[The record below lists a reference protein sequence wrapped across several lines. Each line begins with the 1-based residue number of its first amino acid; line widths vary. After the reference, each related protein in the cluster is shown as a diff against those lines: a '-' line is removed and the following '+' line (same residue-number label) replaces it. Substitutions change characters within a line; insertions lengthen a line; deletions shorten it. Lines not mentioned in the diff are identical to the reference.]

1 MTELL
6 RNEGLKRVRMRLI
19 TAVVFV
25 FTLTCSGSFGMEDV
39 VSSSGPGLTL
49 LMILI
54 LPLVWSVPMAFVA
67 SELGSMVPEAGG
79 LYRWIRRGM
88 GEYWSFQAGWWWTL
102 SLYVDSAVYVAL
114 ALDYMQNQWGFD
126 ATTRAL
132 IGVGI
137 VAVFTFINIRG
148 LELTGWTLTIIQ
160 VGVMVPLL
168 IFTVYGITKGTGS
181 GFSPMMNE
189 GESLLTSLN
198 LGLAIMMWMYSGWE
212 SMSTLAGEIQ
222 NPQRVIPR
230 ALMIGT
236 PLVIATYFVTVWASI
251 RIANLGGPENYL
263 NMWTGGG
270 GEDFVE
276 LAKVV
281 GGAFMGYLM
290 LMSAILSNIGLYAGY
305 LATGARPQFQ
315 MSRDRLLPRFIGITH
330 KSWGTPWVAILMM
343 GFVNAV
349 LINFEFDALIT
360 IDVFLLMFPY
370 VLIFLTVMIMRVRE
384 PNTPRSFSVPL
395 PTWALGVWVAFP
407 IAIAIIALFV
417 NGMDWM
423 IGGLAG
429 ILTGPI
435 AYLIF
440 KNIYKGT
447 TDEALEGSTI
457 TPTGELT
464 EFGATVEGVA
474 GMKGQ
479 RYANLT
485 AIAGIIAGA
494 FAIGGAFYARSIDPV
509 FGIPQFFGI
518 YADFLSAVHV
528 LVGLG
533 IVMVIGGL
541 LSFKWPSVGGVI
553 VCVAAMIG
561 LIYTYNR
568 GQYRWTPY
576 LYYWWGPWLFAWIC
590 GIFAGYAAYRNVPQ
604 SGEKLA
610 DARHAE
616 GYGA

>member
-1 MTELL
+1 MTEML

-39 VSSSGPGLTL
+39 VSSSGPGMTL

-114 ALDYMQNQWGFD
+114 ALDYMQNQWGFG
-126 ATTRAL
+126 ATERAL

-148 LELTGWTLTIIQ
+148 LELTGWSLTIIQ

-181 GFSPMMNE
+181 GFSPMLPA
-189 GESLLTSLN
+189 GESFLTSLN

-212 SMSTLAGEIQ
+212 SMSTLAGEIE
-222 NPQRVIPR
+222 NPQKVIPK

-251 RIANLGGPENYL
+251 RIANLGGPDNYL

-270 GEDFVE
+270 GEDFVQ
-276 LAKVV
+276 LAEVV
-281 GGAFMGYLM
+281 GGAFFGYLM
-290 LMSAILSNIGLYAGY
+290 LMSAILSNVGLYAGY

-315 MSRDRLLPRFIGITH
+315 MSRDRLLPRFLGRTH
-330 KSWGTPWVAILMM
+330 ASWGTPWVAILLM

-349 LINFEFDALIT
+349 LINFNFDALIT

-384 PNTPRSFSVPL
+384 PDTPRSFRVPL
-395 PTWALGVWVAFP
+395 PTWALGVWVFFP

-435 AYLIF
+435 AYLVF

-457 TPTGELT
+457 TPSGELT
-464 EFGATVEGVA
+464 EFGARVEG
-474 GMKGQ
+474 
-479 RYANLT
+479 
-485 AIAGIIAGA
+485 AGA
-494 FAIGGAFYARSIDPV
+494 
-509 FGIPQFFGI
+509 
-518 YADFLSAVHV
+518 
-528 LVGLG
+528 
-533 IVMVIGGL
+533 
-541 LSFKWPSVGGVI
+541 
-553 VCVAAMIG
+553 
-561 LIYTYNR
+561 
-568 GQYRWTPY
+568 
-576 LYYWWGPWLFAWIC
+576 
-590 GIFAGYAAYRNVPQ
+590 
-604 SGEKLA
+604 
-610 DARHAE
+610 
-616 GYGA
+616 

>member
-1 MTELL
+1 ML

-19 TAVVFV
+19 TAVIFV

-39 VSSSGPGLTL
+39 VSSSGPGMTL

-54 LPLVWSVPMAFVA
+54 LPIVWSVPMAFVA

-132 IGVGI
+132 IGVAI

-148 LELTGWTLTIIQ
+148 LELTGWSLTIIQ

-168 IFTVYGITKGTGS
+168 IFTVWGIIEGS
-181 GFSPMMNE
+181 GNPFSPVLPE
-189 GESLLTSLN
+189 GESALTSLN

-222 NPQRVIPR
+222 NPQRIIPK

-236 PLVIATYFVTVWASI
+236 PLVIATYFISVFAAI
-251 RIANLGGPENYL
+251 RVANLGGPDNYL

-270 GEDFVE
+270 GEDFVQ
-276 LAKVV
+276 LAGVI
-281 GGAFMGYLM
+281 GGTVLTYLV
-290 LMSAILSNIGLYAGY
+290 LLSAILSNIGLYAGY
-305 LATGARPQFQ
+305 LATGSRPQFQ

-330 KSWGTPWVAILMM
+330 RSWGTPWVAVLMM

-384 PNTPRSFSVPL
+384 PDTPRSFRRAAPDLGARRLGRVPHRHRDHRL
-395 PTWALGVWVAFP
+395 VRQRH
-407 IAIAIIALFV
+407 
-417 NGMDWM
+417 
-423 IGGLAG
+423 GLDDRRAAG

-435 AYLIF
+435 AYLVF
-440 KNIYKGT
+440 KNIDKGT

-457 TPTGELT
+457 TPAGELT
-464 EFGATVEGVA
+464 EFGAAVEG
-474 GMKGQ
+474 GQ
-479 RYANLT
+479 
-485 AIAGIIAGA
+485 
-494 FAIGGAFYARSIDPV
+494 P
-509 FGIPQFFGI
+509 
-518 YADFLSAVHV
+518 
-528 LVGLG
+528 
-533 IVMVIGGL
+533 
-541 LSFKWPSVGGVI
+541 
-553 VCVAAMIG
+553 
-561 LIYTYNR
+561 
-568 GQYRWTPY
+568 
-576 LYYWWGPWLFAWIC
+576 
-590 GIFAGYAAYRNVPQ
+590 
-604 SGEKLA
+604 
-610 DARHAE
+610 
-616 GYGA
+616 

>member
-1 MTELL
+1 ML

-19 TAVVFV
+19 TAVIFV

-39 VSSSGPGLTL
+39 VSSSGPGMTL

-114 ALDYMQNQWGFD
+114 ALDYMQNQWGFG
-126 ATTRAL
+126 ATERAL

-148 LELTGWTLTIIQ
+148 LELTGWSLTIIQ

-168 IFTVYGITKGTGS
+168 IFTVYGIFKGTGS
-181 GFSPMMNE
+181 GFSPMLPE
-189 GESLLTSLN
+189 GESFLTSLN

-212 SMSTLAGEIQ
+212 SMSTLAGEIE
-222 NPQRVIPR
+222 NPQKVIPK

-236 PLVIATYFVTVWASI
+236 PLVIATYFITVWASI
-251 RIANLGGPENYL
+251 RIANLGGPDNYL

-270 GEDFVE
+270 GEDFV
-276 LAKVV
+276 A
-281 GGAFMGYLM
+281 
-290 LMSAILSNIGLYAGY
+290 
-305 LATGARPQFQ
+305 AR
-315 MSRDRLLPRFIGITH
+315 RGRRRRLLRLPHADVGHPLQHRPVRRLPRDGRAARSSRCRATACCPRFLGSTH
-330 KSWGTPWVAILMM
+330 ESWGTPWVAILLM
-343 GFVNAV
+343 GVVNAV
-349 LINFEFDALIT
+349 LINFNFDALIT

-370 VLIFLTVMIMRVRE
+370 VLIFLTVMIMRVKE
-384 PNTPRSFSVPL
+384 PDTPRSFRVPL

-435 AYLIF
+435 AYLVF

-464 EFGATVEGVA
+464 EFGAAVEG
-474 GMKGQ
+474 
-479 RYANLT
+479 R
-485 AIAGIIAGA
+485 
-494 FAIGGAFYARSIDPV
+494 
-509 FGIPQFFGI
+509 
-518 YADFLSAVHV
+518 
-528 LVGLG
+528 
-533 IVMVIGGL
+533 
-541 LSFKWPSVGGVI
+541 PS
-553 VCVAAMIG
+553 
-561 LIYTYNR
+561 
-568 GQYRWTPY
+568 
-576 LYYWWGPWLFAWIC
+576 
-590 GIFAGYAAYRNVPQ
+590 
-604 SGEKLA
+604 
-610 DARHAE
+610 
-616 GYGA
+616 